1 MNRKYYQFGNPFKVR
16 FGEHRCLRCGQK
28 LTTLTDRRIVDPHS
42 EEAKYFDFSAGS
54 DDGGEMV
61 GAYEI
66 STRYF
71 FARGVPSA
79 RNLSRS

>member
-54 DDGGEMV
+54 GGARWSVTERNDDGGASS
-61 GAYEI
+61 GRA
-66 STRYF
+66 
-71 FARGVPSA
+71 ARHIM
-79 RNLSRS
+79 